1 MPGKVA
7 ARNSY
12 SEGPGSVSATTA
24 GQQAGRAAKR
34 GNVATADY
42 PGTGRALLAGKVAVV
57 VGAGQTPGQTI
68 GNGRATAVL
77 FAREGAQVVAVD
89 RDLEAAQATVGA
101 IRTAGGTALALAA
114 DITVERDVERFVAE
128 TVERLGRIDVL
139 HNNVGVSLA
148 AGDGPVADI
157 TGAAFDLVTATN
169 LRSMVL
175 TCKHALAVMQAQR
188 SGVIVNI
195 SSVAAVVDYPNIA
208 YKTSKAGVIALTEN
222 LAITYA
228 RYGIRVN
235 CILPGL
241 MNTPMAI
248 EPRVGRDGLSR
259 EQVIALRDSRVPLG
273 KMGTGWDVAQ
283 AALFLA
289 SPQAGFITGVALPV
303 DGGQRLKAG

>member
-1 MPGKVA
+1 VA
-7 ARNSY
+7 APDY
-12 SEGPGSVSATTA
+12 PVSAGARLA
-24 GQQAGRAAKR
+24 GQ
-34 GNVATADY
+34 
-42 PGTGRALLAGKVAVV
+42 VAVV

-89 RDLEAAQATVGA
+89 RHLEAARATADAITAEGGA
-101 IRTAGGTALALAA
+101 ALALAA
-114 DITVERDVERFVAE
+114 DITVERDIERFVAE
-128 TVERLGRIDVL
+128 TVERLGRIDIL

-148 AGDGPVADI
+148 AGDGPVAEI
-157 TGAAFDLVTATN
+157 TSAAFDLVTATN
-169 LRSMVL
+169 LRGMVL
-175 TCKHALAVMQAQR
+175 TCKHALAVMQPR
-188 SGVIVNI
+188 KSGVIVNI
-195 SSVAAVVDYPNIA
+195 SSSAAVVDYPNIA

-228 RYGIRVN
+228 RDGIRVN

-273 KMGTGWDVAQ
+273 KMGTGWDVAE

-303 DGGQRLKAG
+303 DGGQRLKTG

>member
-1 MPGKVA
+1 
-7 ARNSY
+7 
-12 SEGPGSVSATTA
+12 
-24 GQQAGRAAKR
+24 
-34 GNVATADY
+34 VATADNSVGG
-42 PGTGRALLAGKVAVV
+42 PGRLAGKVAVV

-68 GNGRATAVL
+68 GNGRATAML
-77 FAREGAQVVAVD
+77 FAREGALVVAVD
-89 RDLEAAQATVGA
+89 RDVDAAEATVSAIGA
-101 IRTAGGTALALAA
+101 EGGTALALAA
-114 DITVERDVERFVAE
+114 DITAERDIERFVAE
-128 TVERLGRIDVL
+128 AVDRLGRIDVL

-157 TGAAFDLVTATN
+157 SSPAFDLVTATN
-169 LRSMVL
+169 LRGMVM
-175 TCKHALAVMQAQR
+175 TCKHVLPVMQAQK

-195 SSVAAVVDYPNIA
+195 SSSAAVVDYPNIA

-273 KMGTGWDVAQ
+273 KMGTGWDVAE

-289 SPQAGFITGVALPV
+289 SPQAGFITGVALHV

>member
-1 MPGKVA
+1 
-7 ARNSY
+7 
-12 SEGPGSVSATTA
+12 
-24 GQQAGRAAKR
+24 
-34 GNVATADY
+34 VATADY
-42 PGTGRALLAGKVAVV
+42 PDTGRARLAGKVAVV

-77 FAREGAQVVAVD
+77 FARAGAHVVAVD
-89 RDLEAAQATVGA
+89 RRLDAAQATVDA
-101 IRTAGGTALALAA
+101 ISAEGGIALALAA
-114 DITVERDVERFVAE
+114 DITVEGDIERLVAE
-128 TVERLGRIDVL
+128 TVDRQGHIDVL

-148 AGDGPVADI
+148 AGDGPVAGI
-157 TGAAFDLVTATN
+157 TSAAFDLVTATN
-169 LRSMVL
+169 LRGMVL
-175 TCKHALAVMQAQR
+175 TCKHVLAVMQGQK
-188 SGVIVNI
+188 SGVIINI
-195 SSVAAVVDYPNIA
+195 SSSAAVVDYPNIA

-228 RYGIRVN
+228 RHGIRVN

-273 KMGTGWDVAQ
+273 KMGTGWDVAE

-303 DGGQRLKAG
+303 DGGQRLRVG

>member
-1 MPGKVA
+1 VP
-7 ARNSY
+7 
-12 SEGPGSVSATTA
+12 
-24 GQQAGRAAKR
+24 
-34 GNVATADY
+34 TADY
-42 PGTGRALLAGKVAVV
+42 PVSGGARLAGKVAVV

-77 FAREGAQVVAVD
+77 FAREGARVVAVD
-89 RDLEAAQATVGA
+89 RDLESAQDTVDT
-101 IRTAGGTALALAA
+101 IRAEGGTALALAA
-114 DITVERDVERFVAE
+114 DITVAADIERLVAE
-128 TVERLGRIDVL
+128 TVDRQGRIDVL

-148 AGDGPVADI
+148 AGDGPVAGL
-157 TGAAFDLVTATN
+157 TSAAFDLVTATN
-169 LRSMVL
+169 LRGMVM
-175 TCKHALAVMQAQR
+175 TCKHVLAVMQAQK
-188 SGVIVNI
+188 SGVIINI
-195 SSVAAVVDYPNIA
+195 SSIAAVTDYPNIA

-235 CILPGL
+235 CVLPGL

-248 EPRVGRDGLSR
+248 ESRVGRDGLSR

-273 KMGTGWDVAQ
+273 KMGTGWDVAE

-303 DGGQRLKAG
+303 DGGQRLRAG

>member
-1 MPGKVA
+1 
-7 ARNSY
+7 
-12 SEGPGSVSATTA
+12 
-24 GQQAGRAAKR
+24 
-34 GNVATADY
+34 VATADY
-42 PGTGRALLAGKVAVV
+42 SVTGRARLAGHVAVV
-57 VGAGQTPGQTI
+57 VGAGQTLGKTV

-77 FAREGAQVVAVD
+77 FAREGAHVVAVD
-89 RDLEAAQATVGA
+89 RDLDAAQATVGA
-101 IRTAGGTALALAA
+101 IRAEGGTALALAA
-114 DITVERDVERFVAE
+114 DITVERDIERFVAE
-128 TVERLGRIDVL
+128 TVDRLGRIDIL

-157 TGAAFDLVTATN
+157 TSAVFDLVTATN
-169 LRSMVL
+169 LRGMVMS
-175 TCKHALAVMQAQR
+175 CKHVLAVMQAQE

-195 SSVAAVVDYPNIA
+195 SSSAAVVDYPNIA

-259 EQVIALRDSRVPLG
+259 EQVIELRDSRVPLG
-273 KMGTGWDVAQ
+273 KMGTGWDVAE

-289 SPQAGFITGVALPV
+289 SPQAGFITGVALSV
-303 DGGQRLKAG
+303 DGGQRLKVG

>member
-1 MPGKVA
+1 
-7 ARNSY
+7 
-12 SEGPGSVSATTA
+12 
-24 GQQAGRAAKR
+24 
-34 GNVATADY
+34 VATADY
-42 PGTGRALLAGKVAVV
+42 PVTEGARLAGKVAVV

-77 FAREGAQVVAVD
+77 FARAGARVVAVD
-89 RDLEAAQATVGA
+89 RHLDAAQATVGA
-101 IRTAGGTALALAA
+101 IQAEGGTALALAA
-114 DITVERDVERFVAE
+114 DITVDRNIERFVAE
-128 TVERLGRIDVL
+128 TVDRLGRIDIL

-157 TGAAFDLVTATN
+157 TSAAFDLVTATN
-169 LRSMVL
+169 LRGMVL
-175 TCKHALAVMQAQR
+175 TCKHVLPVMLAQQ
-188 SGVIVNI
+188 SGAIVNI
-195 SSVAAVVDYPNIA
+195 SSSAAVVDYPNIA

-259 EQVIALRDSRVPLG
+259 EQVIALRDARVPLG
-273 KMGTGWDVAQ
+273 KMGTAWDVAE

-289 SPQAGFITGVALPV
+289 SPQARFITGAALPV

>member
-1 MPGKVA
+1 
-7 ARNSY
+7 
-12 SEGPGSVSATTA
+12 
-24 GQQAGRAAKR
+24 
-34 GNVATADY
+34 VATADY
-42 PGTGRALLAGKVAVV
+42 PVTEGARLAGKVAVV

-77 FAREGAQVVAVD
+77 FARAGARVVAVD
-89 RDLEAAQATVGA
+89 RHLDAAQATVGA
-101 IRTAGGTALALAA
+101 IQAEGGTALALAA
-114 DITVERDVERFVAE
+114 DITVDRNIERFVAE
-128 TVERLGRIDVL
+128 TVDRLGRIDIL
-139 HNNVGVSLA
+139 RNNVGVSLA

-157 TGAAFDLVTATN
+157 TSAAFDLVTATN
-169 LRSMVL
+169 LRGMVL
-175 TCKHALAVMQAQR
+175 TCKHVLPVMLAQQ
-188 SGVIVNI
+188 SGAIVNI
-195 SSVAAVVDYPNIA
+195 SSSAAVVDYPNIA

-259 EQVIALRDSRVPLG
+259 EQVIALRDARVPLG
-273 KMGTGWDVAQ
+273 KMGTAWDVAE

-289 SPQAGFITGVALPV
+289 SPQARFITGAALPV